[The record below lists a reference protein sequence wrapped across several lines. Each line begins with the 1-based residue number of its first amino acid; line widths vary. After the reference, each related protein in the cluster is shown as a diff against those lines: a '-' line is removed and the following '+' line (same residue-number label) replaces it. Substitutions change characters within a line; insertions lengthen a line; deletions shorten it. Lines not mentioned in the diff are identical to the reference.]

1 MAAIKS
7 MLARVAKLEV
17 EQVPPLLA
25 KFGGED
31 GWTAFEA
38 ETEAGIAERRYDRRD
53 MPVVMRSLRR
63 WVTVHSVC
71 SVKCSPK

>member
-17 EQVPPLLA
+17 EQVPPMLA

-31 GWTAFEA
+31 GWAAFDA
-38 ETEAGIAERRYDRRD
+38 ETETGIAEGRYDRELAL
-53 MPVVMRSLRR
+53 VIAGLRR
-63 WVTVHSVC
+63 WVTL
-71 SVKCSPK
+71 